1 MQEVG
6 PLNELVGELG
16 ERHALAL
23 AVEALLDR
31 VFGHHVIDRNALAD
45 IADELQKRELLHP
58 VVVVDQ
64 LGRVRF
70 VGREVDQPLEL
81 PADTLL
87 IAAQRLLV
95 EQVALERLAGRVAN
109 HARRSADQKDRLMA
123 ATLEMLQ
130 DHHADQMPDM
140 QRVGRRINPD
150 VGGRHFLGQLFLGAR
165 HDVVNHASPPEFLNK
180 IHRLAIFV

>member
-23 AVEALLDR
+23 AVEAFLDR

-64 LGRVRF
+64 LGRIRF

-87 IAAQRLLV
+87 I
-95 EQVALERLAGRVAN
+95 
-109 HARRSADQKDRLMA
+109 RRSYPSLRRPERSAYGRN
-123 ATLEMLQ
+123 
-130 DHHADQMPDM
+130 
-140 QRVGRRINPD
+140 VGN
-150 VGGRHFLGQLFLGAR
+150 
-165 HDVVNHASPPEFLNK
+165 ASGSS
-180 IHRLAIFV
+180 R

>member
-23 AVEALLDR
+23 AVEAFLDR

-45 IADELQKRELLHP
+45 VADELQKRELLHP

-64 LGRVRF
+64 LGRVGF
-70 VGREVDQPLEL
+70 VGRRSR
-81 PADTLL
+81 PAARAACWIRLL

-140 QRVGRRINPD
+140 QRVGRRID
-150 VGGRHFLGQLFLGAR
+150 AR
-165 HDVVNHASPPEFLNK
+165 RRRSSFPWPTVPRCPA
-180 IHRLAIFV
+180 